1 MIKKTQITLLLSS
14 ILLLG
19 FIATS
24 SVSYFVA
31 HSALTQQI
39 EESTLPLTSDNIY
52 SEIQQD
58 LLRPIYISSLMAQ
71 DTFLRDWV
79 INGEQDA
86 ARIQRYLKEI
96 KARYDTVTS
105 FFVSNHSLNYYHPS
119 GVVKQLQADD
129 PQDAW
134 YFRFRQKLENYEIN
148 IDRDTADL
156 TLLTVFINYKTYDYQ
171 GNFIGATGVGLSI
184 LTVKELI
191 EEYQIRYNREIF
203 FADRL
208 GNVTIHSPAYQG
220 SKSLRDDPHLGRFA
234 TRILT
239 SPSTSLQYKEN
250 GRNAYLSSRLVP
262 EFGWYLVV
270 KQVNDPSEQ
279 RLFRVFVG
287 NLLTALLISAIVL
300 SLAWY
305 TLGKY
310 QRRLEE
316 MATTDKLTGLLNR
329 QVMDSLF
336 DQISNTQKRQG
347 TPLSVMI
354 TDVDHFKQVNDRFGH
369 LTGDRMLEAISE
381 LLRSNTREADA
392 LFRWGGEEFLILL
405 PNCDLEHAR
414 GIAEK
419 IRQAVTKVKLPSER
433 GDVKVTLSFGLAQQR
448 EDESQNSFLSRAD
461 SALYEA
467 KRAGR
472 NRVEMDLGEV

>member
-1 MIKKTQITLLLSS
+1 
-14 ILLLG
+14 
-19 FIATS
+19 
-24 SVSYFVA
+24 
-31 HSALTQQI
+31 
-39 EESTLPLTSDNIY
+39 
-52 SEIQQD
+52 
-58 LLRPIYISSLMAQ
+58 
-71 DTFLRDWV
+71 
-79 INGEQDA
+79 
-86 ARIQRYLKEI
+86 
-96 KARYDTVTS
+96 
-105 FFVSNHSLNYYHPS
+105 
-119 GVVKQLQADD
+119 
-129 PQDAW
+129 
-134 YFRFRQKLENYEIN
+134 
-148 IDRDTADL
+148 
-156 TLLTVFINYKTYDYQ
+156 
-171 GNFIGATGVGLSI
+171 
-184 LTVKELI
+184 
-191 EEYQIRYNREIF
+191 
-203 FADRL
+203 
-208 GNVTIHSPAYQG
+208 
-220 SKSLRDDPHLGRFA
+220 
-234 TRILT
+234 
-239 SPSTSLQYKEN
+239 
-250 GRNAYLSSRLVP
+250 
-262 EFGWYLVV
+262 
-270 KQVNDPSEQ
+270 
-279 RLFRVFVG
+279 
-287 NLLTALLISAIVL
+287 LLISAIVL